1 MSPCSVGE
9 DWVFLALL
17 GIIVAVISFCMDYTI
32 LLCNQVR
39 GAIFSGSWY
48 FFPVASIIW
57 QIFFAVEPGPRTLGL
72 HENCENCAI
81 GMIKHISYK
90 HTVL

>member
-1 MSPCSVGE
+1 MVSPCSVGE

-57 QIFFAVEPGPRTLGL
+57 QIFFLLSPGPAHWDYMRTVRTALYR
-72 HENCENCAI
+72 HD
-81 GMIKHISYK
+81 
-90 HTVL
+90 